1 LVVCIDHILNAQMME
16 NQHLHLAQA
25 AAQLQAHGEQFIEL
39 FSHGSLVVE
48 YYKPHGIDDQTPHER
63 DEIYVVAA
71 GSGTFVNGDQQWA
84 FLSGDFLFV
93 KAGTTHRFVDFSDDF
108 ATWVFFY
115 GPVGGE

>member
-1 LVVCIDHILNAQMME
+1 LVIRIDHLHNTQLME

-25 AAQLQAHGEQFIEL
+25 AAQLHADGGRFVEL

-48 YYKPHGIDDQTPHER
+48 YYKPVGIDHQAPHER

-71 GSGTFVNGDQQWA
+71 GSGTFVNGDRQWA
-84 FLSGDFLFV
+84 FLPGDFLFV
-93 KAGTTHRFVDFSDDF
+93 KAGTTHKFVDFSDDF